1 MTTARIKVAAG
12 LTLTIAV
19 AFGGGYAWARMVSQP
34 EIVEIGSIA
43 CGVPPLTASFGVPLQ
58 AVLAAVGDLP
68 FGVGPVD
75 VPEGGGRVYLL
86 FHPTADGKRRDVRLV
101 DATLTSADPVRTG
114 RSGAEADHDQLP
126 GRSARVGALPG
137 YRPGDCH
144 FQRGARHRCRADR
157 STLRSPR
164 PDRTAD
170 REPAIEWIPLIRP
183 PPQRMGMGH
192 RRCGLWCA
200 HQLEGLAHR
209 PSIR

>member
-86 FHPTADGKRRDVRLV
+86 FDPTADGKRRDVRLV
-101 DATLTSADPVRTG
+101 DATLHLPTLFGQDEVAPKQITINCRDGLLGSVRYQGTDRETATFSVVRGPDTALTG
-114 RSGAEADHDQLP
+114 A
-126 GRSARVGALPG
+126 RSARLGPTEPPIA
-137 YRPGDCH
+137 
-144 FQRGARHRCRADR
+144 
-157 STLRSPR
+157 SP
-164 PDRTAD
+164 
-170 REPAIEWIPLIRP
+170 
-183 PPQRMGMGH
+183 
-192 RRCGLWCA
+192 
-200 HQLEGLAHR
+200 
-209 PSIR
+209 PSNGSP